1 MIYNIN
7 GDKVLA
13 DTTAETF
20 EGKKMV
26 ILGDSI
32 SDSTGYRE
40 THTDKFWFEF
50 IAEKLGVSW
59 VSLAESGK
67 GYYAA
72 GIVNGQRGDRDIIR
86 AQVPDIPEDVDVIL
100 IMAGANDAAVVNRPW
115 AGSPPLGDVGDTDPD
130 TSFCGVLYQTCNTI
144 LNQHPN
150 AQLGII
156 TPPPMAGTNSA
167 LLPPIA
173 DTIKAFCEHYSYAC
187 FELNKN
193 SGMVVE
199 NDGQNTLMFTDGVHP
214 NHYGN
219 EVMAVVLED
228 WVRMLF
234 RKSKIETGGGSV

>member
-32 SDSTGYRE
+32 SDSTNHTG
-40 THTDKFWFEF
+40 THTDKFWFQF
-50 IAEKLGVSW
+50 IAEKLGVSCKS
-59 VSLAESGK
+59 VAESGK
-67 GYYAA
+67 GYYAK
-72 GIVNGQRGDRDIIR
+72 GNGSTDHSII
-86 AQVPDIPEDVDVIL
+86 AYQVPQIPEDADVIL

-115 AGSPPLGDVGDTDPD
+115 AGSPPLGDVSDTELD

-144 LNQHPN
+144 LNEHPH

-156 TPPPMAGTNSA
+156 TPPPMAGTNST

-199 NDGQNTLMFTDGVHP
+199 NDGQNALMFTDGVHP
-214 NHYGN
+214 NRYGN
-219 EVMAVVLED
+219 EVMAIVLED

-234 RKSKIETGGGSV
+234 RKSKIEAGGGSV

>member
-13 DTTAETF
+13 DTTVETF
-20 EGKKMV
+20 DGKKMV

-32 SDSTGYRE
+32 SDSTRHTG
-40 THTDKFWFEF
+40 THTDKFWFQF

-67 GYYAA
+67 GYYAK
-72 GIVNGQRGDRDIIR
+72 GGGSSDHSII
-86 AQVPDIPEDVDVIL
+86 AYQVPQIPADADVIL
-100 IMAGANDAAVVNRPW
+100 IMAGANDAAVVNRSW
-115 AGSPPLGDVGDTDPD
+115 EGSPPLGDVSDTELD

-144 LNQHPN
+144 LNEHPN

-156 TPPPMAGTNSA
+156 TPPPMADGNSTNLRA
-167 LLPPIA
+167 VA
-173 DTIKAFCEHYSYAC
+173 NTIKAFCERYSYAC

-199 NDGQNTLMFTDGVHP
+199 NGGQNTLMFTDGVHP

-219 EVMAVVLED
+219 EVMAVALED